1 MDTRNKSFKQKANR
15 FLRRVV
21 LAPLAVFMGVGMD
34 DILSGAEPMPEPEPE
49 PEPEPTPEPEPEPTP
64 EPEPA
69 PKPEPSIS
77 DEIRGLKAAE
87 AAERRKRQEREAEL
101 AAANE
106 ELERL
111 RQEEK
116 PFLGEEYEARFNEVE
131 ARVEERITQNRII
144 MSREFAM
151 EKYDDFAGKEAAFLE
166 MADKDPGLIPKMRA
180 SANPAAFAYK
190 TVTDAQ
196 RIQKLQEMGDP
207 AELEAK
213 IYERVKAE
221 LLAEQEKE
229 KAAVVEA
236 AIKSKLKGGFSEQR
250 SVGTE
255 RTTSKKFDGPTPM
268 KSILG

>member
-1 MDTRNKSFKQKANR
+1 MAD
-15 FLRRVV
+15 L
-21 LAPLAVFMGVGMD
+21 
-34 DILSGAEPMPEPEPE
+34 
-49 PEPEPTPEPEPEPTP
+49 
-64 EPEPA
+64 
-69 PKPEPSIS
+69 
-77 DEIRGLKAAE
+77 DEILNPPQESETEQEETTTEQETEQREETTEQKQETGVKESQTAAETEKPAESTEAAGLKAAMI
-87 AAERRKRQEREAEL
+87 AERKKRQELEQQL
-101 AAANE
+101 AAQQEAA
-106 ELERL
+106 RL
-111 RQEEK
+111 AAEEEK
-116 PFLGEEYEARFNEVE
+116 PFLGEEYEARFGETE
-131 ARVEERITQNRII
+131 SKLREELVQTKIM

-151 EKYDDFAGKEAAFLE
+151 DKYSDFAEKEAAFLE
-166 MADKDPGLIPKMRA
+166 MAQTNPELVGKMRA
-180 SANPAAFAYK
+180 NANPAAFAYK

-229 KAAVVEA
+229 KAAAVEA

>member
-1 MDTRNKSFKQKANR
+1 MAD
-15 FLRRVV
+15 L
-21 LAPLAVFMGVGMD
+21 
-34 DILSGAEPMPEPEPE
+34 
-49 PEPEPTPEPEPEPTP
+49 
-64 EPEPA
+64 
-69 PKPEPSIS
+69 
-77 DEIRGLKAAE
+77 DEILNPPQESETEQEETSTEQETEQEETTEKKEETGVKESQTAAETEKPTENAEAAGLKAAMI
-87 AAERRKRQEREAEL
+87 AERKKRQELEQQL
-101 AAANE
+101 AAQQEAA
-106 ELERL
+106 RL
-111 RQEEK
+111 AAEEEK
-116 PFLGEEYEARFNEVE
+116 PFLGEEYEARFGETE
-131 ARVEERITQNRII
+131 SKLREELVQTKIM

-151 EKYDDFAGKEAAFLE
+151 DKYTDFAEKETAFLE
-166 MADKDPGLIPKMRA
+166 MVKTQPELVGKMRA
-180 SANPAAFAYK
+180 SANPAVFAYK

-229 KAAVVEA
+229 KAAAVET

>member
-1 MDTRNKSFKQKANR
+1 MAD
-15 FLRRVV
+15 L
-21 LAPLAVFMGVGMD
+21 
-34 DILSGAEPMPEPEPE
+34 
-49 PEPEPTPEPEPEPTP
+49 
-64 EPEPA
+64 
-69 PKPEPSIS
+69 
-77 DEIRGLKAAE
+77 DEILNPQQESETEQEDTTTEQETERREETTEQKQETGVKESQTAAETEKPAESTEAAGLKAAMI
-87 AAERRKRQEREAEL
+87 AERKKRQELEQQL
-101 AAANE
+101 AATQEAA
-106 ELERL
+106 RL
-111 RQEEK
+111 AAEEEK

-131 ARVEERITQNRII
+131 ARVEERITQNRVI

-151 EKYDDFAGKEAAFLE
+151 EKYDDFAEKEAAFLE

>member
-1 MDTRNKSFKQKANR
+1 MAD
-15 FLRRVV
+15 L
-21 LAPLAVFMGVGMD
+21 
-34 DILSGAEPMPEPEPE
+34 
-49 PEPEPTPEPEPEPTP
+49 
-64 EPEPA
+64 
-69 PKPEPSIS
+69 
-77 DEIRGLKAAE
+77 DEILNPPQESETEQEETSTEQETEQEETTEKKEETGVKESQTAAETEKPAESTEAAGLKAAMI
-87 AAERRKRQEREAEL
+87 AERKKRQELEQQL
-101 AAANE
+101 AAQQEAA
-106 ELERL
+106 RL
-111 RQEEK
+111 AAEEEK
-116 PFLGEEYEARFNEVE
+116 PFLGEEYEARFGETE
-131 ARVEERITQNRII
+131 SKLREELVQTKIM

-151 EKYDDFAGKEAAFLE
+151 DKYSDFAEKEAAFLE
-166 MADKDPGLIPKMRA
+166 MAQTNPELVGKMRS

-229 KAAVVEA
+229 KAAAVET